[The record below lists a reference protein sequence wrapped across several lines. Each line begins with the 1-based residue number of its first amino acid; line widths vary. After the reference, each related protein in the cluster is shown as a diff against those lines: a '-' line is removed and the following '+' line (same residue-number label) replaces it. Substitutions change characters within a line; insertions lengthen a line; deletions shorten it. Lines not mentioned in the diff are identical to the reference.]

1 MNIDNVRINVSVE
14 GCHIVIGL
22 RPTGDVCFF
31 GKDSVTIQ
39 TVCGI
44 SRAIQYSITIKLS

>member
-22 RPTGDVCFF
+22 RPTGDVYFF

-39 TVCGI
+39 NVCGI
-44 SRAIQYSITIKLS
+44 RNYISATDIQ